1 MQGYLLV
8 QGLTLPPVHLRHSA
22 KAGLLAD
29 ELGVTQQ
36 RDDGRKRVD
45 LGETAKRRQV
55 HMIVVAVADKDQ
67 VKRWKLFQCYAWVM
81 VALGTYEAERANPL
95 GPDRVGQ
102 NIQAMVLNEQGG
114 MVDIGDAQVIA
125 CHALGQLLLARRK
138 RLPDPLGTLA
148 GQLPFDQSPETLFGK
163 GLLVVKL
170 LPIEVIRRRAFVF
183 RAATACKSEKV
194 DQPEGAK
201 DSHEGLTLPVSEN
214 RVPVFRY
221 TRGYLLSLHRVFN
234 VPVPQVPVFIMPRS
248 YRFPQTPRPR
258 RVAKA
263 PPAEPRLILLNK
275 PFDVLTQF
283 SDGDGR
289 ATLKDFVPIPG
300 IYPAGRLDRDSEGLL
315 LLTNDGRLQS
325 RIADPRHKL
334 PKTYWVQVEGT
345 PTEEQIQTLRTGVE
359 LNDGPTLPAEVRL
372 LEEPEL
378 WERNPPVRFRKSVPT
393 AWLELV
399 IREGR
404 NRQVRRMTAAV
415 GLPTLRLVRVRIG
428 PWALE
433 GMAPGEWREVPARL

>member
-1 MQGYLLV
+1 M
-8 QGLTLPPVHLRHSA
+8 
-22 KAGLLAD
+22 
-29 ELGVTQQ
+29 
-36 RDDGRKRVD
+36 
-45 LGETAKRRQV
+45 
-55 HMIVVAVADKDQ
+55 
-67 VKRWKLFQCYAWVM
+67 
-81 VALGTYEAERANPL
+81 
-95 GPDRVGQ
+95 
-102 NIQAMVLNEQGG
+102 
-114 MVDIGDAQVIA
+114 
-125 CHALGQLLLARRK
+125 
-138 RLPDPLGTLA
+138 
-148 GQLPFDQSPETLFGK
+148 
-163 GLLVVKL
+163 
-170 LPIEVIRRRAFVF
+170 
-183 RAATACKSEKV
+183 
-194 DQPEGAK
+194 
-201 DSHEGLTLPVSEN
+201 
-214 RVPVFRY
+214 
-221 TRGYLLSLHRVFN
+221 
-234 VPVPQVPVFIMPRS
+234 
-248 YRFPQTPRPR
+248 
-258 RVAKA
+258 
-263 PPAEPRLILLNK
+263 LNK

-325 RIADPRHKL
+325 RIADPKHKL

-345 PTEEQIQTLRTGVE
+345 PTDEQIQTLRTGVE